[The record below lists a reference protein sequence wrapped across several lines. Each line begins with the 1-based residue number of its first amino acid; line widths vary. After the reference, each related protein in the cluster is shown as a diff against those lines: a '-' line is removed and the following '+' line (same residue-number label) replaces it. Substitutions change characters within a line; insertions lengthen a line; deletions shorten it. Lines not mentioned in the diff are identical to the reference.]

1 MASSRGRLRRTKNE
15 INMVPFIDVMLV
27 LLIIFMVTAPLISPS
42 QIELPTVG
50 QASAAPKGYV
60 QVVIDKDDQI
70 QVRQGN
76 ASRDGRAATL
86 RDLGEQ
92 VRSVQSVVS
101 PTETSQVP
109 VVITA
114 DKSIRYETVIKVMD
128 TLRRTGIERVGLSV
142 QTGG

>member
-1 MASSRGRLRRTKNE
+1 M
-15 INMVPFIDVMLV
+15 
-27 LLIIFMVTAPLISPS
+27 
-42 QIELPTVG
+42 
-50 QASAAPKGYV
+50 
-60 QVVIDKDDQI
+60 
-70 QVRQGN
+70 
-76 ASRDGRAATL
+76 
-86 RDLGEQ
+86 
-92 VRSVQSVVS
+92 QSVVS